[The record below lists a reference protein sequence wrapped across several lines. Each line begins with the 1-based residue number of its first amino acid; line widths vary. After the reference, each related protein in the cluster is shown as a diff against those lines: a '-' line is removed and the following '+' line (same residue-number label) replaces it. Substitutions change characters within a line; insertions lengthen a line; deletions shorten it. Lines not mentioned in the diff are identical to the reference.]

1 MVKKYRWI
9 LGTREKSCFNDDTQI
24 LLAGYREHKNNQVFL
39 ATDIIQDV
47 LSDISTK
54 FTQDEIDILKNNLLT
69 NRMCDV
75 VNVPKIETKVRP
87 LYYMQTKRRNDNGM
101 KLFFTMRDKEAFG
114 GSATDLVEATG
125 VWYAYS
131 VKQLLN
137 YVTKEE
143 CLLPKEEWEPYL
155 TPDREL
161 VEYKQD

>member
-1 MVKKYRWI
+1 MVKKYHWI
-9 LGTREKSCFNDDTQI
+9 LEPKEKSRFNDDTQI

-54 FTQDEIDILKNNLLT
+54 FTQDEIDILKNKLLT
-69 NRMCDV
+69 NKMCYV
-75 VNVPKIETKVRP
+75 VNVSKIETKVKP
-87 LYYMQTKRRNDNGM
+87 LYYMQTKRRTDDGM
-101 KLFFTMRDKEAFG
+101 RLFFIMRDKTALG

-131 VKQLLN
+131 VKQLLK
-137 YVTKEE
+137 YVPKEA